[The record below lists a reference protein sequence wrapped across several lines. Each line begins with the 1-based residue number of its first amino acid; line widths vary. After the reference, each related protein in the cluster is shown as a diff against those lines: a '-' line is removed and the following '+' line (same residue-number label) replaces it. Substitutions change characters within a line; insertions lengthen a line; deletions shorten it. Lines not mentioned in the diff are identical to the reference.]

1 MDCRE
6 AAGLPLTRRPEGGV
20 SVNIVS
26 TARGDVMVMRA
37 VQTCSEWLGGV

>member
-6 AAGLPLTRRPEGGV
+6 TGALPLTRLPEGGV

-26 TARGDVMVMRA
+26 TARGDVMVISTRCRLNE
-37 VQTCSEWLGGV
+37 VVGYV